1 LRDIVGKV
9 KCEEQLLAMT
19 QTMEQ
24 KSQLQVLGILLGI
37 REWSESFQQ
46 RLTAPANCIRDI
58 DAEMTEI
65 IDLVC

>member
-1 LRDIVGKV
+1 
-9 KCEEQLLAMT
+9 MT

-46 RLTAPANCIRDI
+46 RLTAPADCIRDI